1 VSPAAGVLRGA
12 HAQVKAAYLTAAE
25 LTGYTLARDE
35 LTGAWFVHGTVVT
48 SDAYLL
54 AQAGLVFVAP
64 HKGGAWRWVIESF
77 AIAGPAFEAR
87 LKALT

>member
-1 VSPAAGVLRGA
+1 MAAGVLRGH

-25 LTGYTLARDE
+25 ITGYTLARDE
-35 LTGAWFVHGTVVT
+35 LTGAWVVSGTVVA

-64 HKGGAWRWVIESF
+64 HKGGAWRWGIESF
-77 AIAGPAFEAR
+77 SIAAPRFEAR
-87 LKALT
+87 LTALT

>member
-1 VSPAAGVLRGA
+1 MASGTLRGA
-12 HAQVKAAYLTAAE
+12 RGLVKASYLTAAE
-25 LTGYTLARDE
+25 ISGYTLAKDE
-35 LTGAWFVHGTVVT
+35 ISGAWFVAGTVVT

-64 HKGGAWRWVIESF
+64 HKGGAWRWVIESYQL
-77 AIAGPAFEAR
+77 AGAAFQAR